1 MQIILEKD
9 QPMKPTF
16 QCNDLRAEHIGS
28 EATVAGWVQ
37 RRRDHGGLIFI
48 DLRDSSGIVQIVFNP
63 ELNPDTH
70 KIAHGVRSEFVLAV
84 KGKVNRRPEGTENPN
99 LPTGEVEIPA
109 DTIEI
114 LNTSETPPFVIDDSA
129 DEVAE
134 EIRLKYR
141 YLDIRRPRMQNNLRL
156 RHKVYMATRNF
167 LDELGFIEVET
178 PVLTK
183 STPEGAR
190 DFLVPSRLI
199 PGTFFAMPQSPQLF
213 KQLLMVAGIGKYFQI
228 AKCYRDEDLRADRQL
243 EFTQIDIEMSFV
255 DEEDIYSLTEGLMH
269 RIFKDSLGMDIPIPF
284 PRMTYAESM
293 RRYGCDKPDVRF
305 DMELIDVGD
314 IVKDSDFKVFVSTV
328 AGEGQVKGIVAPGL
342 AKASR
347 KEIDDLTEYVKTFG
361 AKGLVSMKVMDG
373 DIESPV
379 KKFFSQV
386 LMEKLVEKM
395 GAKVGDLML
404 FVADK
409 PKIVAESLN
418 RLRLKLGNEL
428 GLIDDKRFEFLWIV
442 DFPLFNYNED
452 EKRLDSE
459 HHPFTGIHPDDMGL
473 LETDPLKVRSRSYDL
488 ILNGN
493 ELASGSIRIHQMEMQ
508 EKIFNILKLTSEE
521 INGRFGFFLEALKF
535 GAPPHGGIAPGL
547 DRLVT
552 VMVGSK
558 SIRDVIAFPKTQ
570 SGTCL
575 VTGAPSEVSDKQLK
589 ELFIKT
595 TVND

>member
-1 MQIILEKD
+1 MQIILEEE
-9 QPMKPTF
+9 QQMKPTM
-16 QCNDLRAEHIGS
+16 QCNDLRAKHIGK
-28 EATVAGWVQ
+28 EVIVAGWVQ

-48 DLRDSSGIVQIVFNP
+48 DLRDNSGIVQVVFNP
-63 ELNPDTH
+63 ELNADVH
-70 KIAHGVRSEFVLAV
+70 KLAHEIRSEYVLAV
-84 KGKVNRRPEGTENPN
+84 KGKVNRRPEGTENQN
-99 LPTGEVEIPA
+99 LSTGEIEIPV
-109 DTIEI
+109 DEIEI
-114 LNTSETPPFVIDDSA
+114 LNESETPPFVIDDNA
-129 DEVAE
+129 DEVSE
-134 EIRLKYR
+134 DIRLKYR
-141 YLDIRRPRMQNNLRL
+141 YLDLRRPRMQNNLRL

-167 LDELGFIEVET
+167 LDKQGFIEVET

-213 KQLLMVAGIGKYFQI
+213 KQLLMVSGVGKYFQI

-243 EFTQIDIEMSFV
+243 EFTQIDIEMSFI

-269 RIFKDSLGMDIPIPF
+269 KIFKDSLDIDIPIPF

-305 DMELIDVGD
+305 GMELMDVGD
-314 IVKDSDFKVFVSTV
+314 IVEDSDFKVFVSTV
-328 AGEGQVKGIVAPGL
+328 AGGGQVKGIVAPNM
-342 AKASR
+342 ASASR
-347 KEIDDLTEYVKTFG
+347 KDIDNMTEYVKEFG
-361 AKGLVSMKVMDG
+361 AKGLVSMKVLDG

-379 KKFFSQV
+379 KKFFSQGHIDR
-386 LMEKLVEKM
+386 LIERM

-409 PKIVAESLN
+409 PKVVAESLN

-428 GLIDDKRFEFLWIV
+428 GLIDDKKFAFLWIV
-442 DFPLFNYNED
+442 DFPLFNYNEE

-459 HHPFTGIHPDDMGL
+459 HHPFTGVHPDDIQFL
-473 LETDPLKVRSRSYDL
+473 DTDPLKVRSRSYDL
-488 ILNGN
+488 VLNGN
-493 ELASGSIRIHQMEMQ
+493 EMASGSIRIHQMAMQ
-508 EKIFNILKLTSEE
+508 EKIFNILQLTPEE
-521 INGRFGFFLEALKF
+521 INGRFGFFLEALRF

-547 DRLVT
+547 DRLVA
-552 VMVGSK
+552 VMSGSK

-575 VTGAPSEVSDKQLK
+575 VTGAPSEVSEKQLK
-589 ELFIKT
+589 ELYIKT
-595 TVND
+595 TVGE

>member
-1 MQIILEKD
+1 
-9 QPMKPTF
+9 MKPTF
-16 QCNDLRAEHIGS
+16 QCNDLRAEHIGI
-28 EATVAGWVQ
+28 EVIVAGWVQ

-63 ELNPDTH
+63 EINPEAH
-70 KIAHGVRSEFVLAV
+70 KIAHQVRNEYVLAV
-84 KGKVNRRPEGTENPN
+84 KGKVNKRPEGTENPN
-99 LPTGEVEIPA
+99 LATGEIEIPA
-109 DTIEI
+109 EVVEI

-141 YLDIRRPRMQNNLRL
+141 YLDLRRPRMQNNLRI
-156 RHKVYMATRNF
+156 RHKVYMSTRKY
-167 LDELGFIEVET
+167 LDGKGFIEVET

-213 KQLLMVAGIGKYFQI
+213 KQLLMISGIGKYFQI
-228 AKCYRDEDLRADRQL
+228 VKCYRDEDLRADRQL
-243 EFTQIDIEMSFV
+243 EFTQIDIEMSFI
-255 DEEDIYSLTEGLMH
+255 DEEDIFSLTEGLMH
-269 RIFKDSLGMDIPIPF
+269 CIFKDAIGVEIPIPF
-284 PRMTYAESM
+284 PRMTYKEAM
-293 RRYGCDKPDVRF
+293 NRYGCDKPDVRF
-305 DMELIDVGD
+305 GMELIDVSD

-328 AGEGQVKGIVAPGL
+328 ESGGQVKGIVAPGL

-347 KEIDDLTEYVKTFG
+347 KEIDDLTDYVKSFG
-361 AKGLVSMKVMDG
+361 AKGLVSMKVLD
-373 DIESPV
+373 DDVESPV
-379 KKFFSQV
+379 KKFFSQAHIQ
-386 LMEKLVEKM
+386 KLIERTS
-395 GAKVGDLML
+395 AKVGDLML

-409 PKIVAESLN
+409 PMIVAESLN

-428 GLIDDKRFEFLWIV
+428 GMIDDKRFEFLWIV
-442 DFPLFNYNED
+442 DFPLFNYNEE

-459 HHPFTGIHPDDMGL
+459 HHPFTGVHPEDMHL

-488 ILNGN
+488 VLNGN
-493 ELASGSIRIHQMEMQ
+493 EIASGSIRIHQMELQ
-508 EKIFNILKLTSEE
+508 QKIFNILQLTQQDIED
-521 INGRFGFFLEALKF
+521 RFGFFLEALKF

-547 DRLVT
+547 DRIVAI
-552 VMVGSK
+552 MVGSK

-575 VTGAPSEVSDKQLK
+575 VTGAPSPVSEKQLK
-589 ELFIKT
+589 ELYIKT
-595 TVND
+595 MVGD

>member
-1 MQIILEKD
+1 
-9 QPMKPTF
+9 MKPTF

-28 EATVAGWVQ
+28 EAIVAGWVQ

-70 KIAHGVRSEFVLAV
+70 KIAHEVRSEFVLAV

-134 EIRLKYR
+134 DIRLKYR

-167 LDELGFIEVET
+167 LDDLGFIEVET

-255 DEEDIYSLTEGLMH
+255 DEEDIYSLTEGLMR

-305 DMELIDVGD
+305 GMELIDVGD

-328 AGEGQVKGIVAPGL
+328 AGGGQVKGIVAPGL

-409 PKIVAESLN
+409 PEIVAESLN

-428 GLIDDKRFEFLWIV
+428 GLIGDKKFEFLWIV
-442 DFPLFNYNED
+442 DFPLFHYDED

-459 HHPFTGIHPDDMGL
+459 HHPFTGIHPDDMDL

-488 ILNGN
+488 VLNGN

>member
-1 MQIILEKD
+1 
-9 QPMKPTF
+9 MKPTF
-16 QCNDLRAEHIGS
+16 QCNDLRTEHIGK
-28 EATVAGWVQ
+28 EVIVAGWVQ

-48 DLRDSSGIVQIVFNP
+48 DLRDSSGIVQVVFNP
-63 ELNPDTH
+63 EINPDTH
-70 KIAHGVRSEFVLAV
+70 KIAHEVRSEYVLAA

-99 LPTGEVEIPA
+99 LPTGEIEIPA
-109 DTIEI
+109 DELEI

-129 DEVAE
+129 DDVSED
-134 EIRLKYR
+134 IRLKYR
-141 YLDIRRPRMQNNLRL
+141 YLDIRRPSMLNNLKL

-167 LDELGFIEVET
+167 LNKQGFIEIET

-213 KQLLMVAGIGKYFQI
+213 KQMLMVAGVGKYFQI

-243 EFTQIDIEMSFV
+243 EFTQIDIEMSFI
-255 DEEDIYSLTEGLMH
+255 DEEDIYSLTEEMMH
-269 RIFKDSLGMDIPIPF
+269 RIFLESLGMDIPIPF

-305 DMELIDVGD
+305 GMELVDVGD
-314 IVKDSDFKVFVSTV
+314 IVADSDFKVFVNTV
-328 AGEGQVKGIVAPGL
+328 AGGGQVKGIVAPGL

-347 KEIDDLTEYVKTFG
+347 KDIDDLTEYAKIFG
-361 AKGLVSMKVMDG
+361 AKGLVSFKVLDG
-373 DIESPV
+373 DVESPV

-386 LMEKLVEKM
+386 HIDRLVERM
-395 GAKVGDLML
+395 GAKAGDLIL
-404 FVADK
+404 LVADK
-409 PKIVAESLN
+409 PVVVAESLN

-428 GLIDDKRFEFLWIV
+428 GLINKGKFAFLWIV
-442 DFPLFNYNED
+442 DFPLFHYDEE

-459 HHPFTGIHPDDMGL
+459 HHPFTGVHPDDMQF
-473 LETDPLKVRSRSYDL
+473 LESDPLKVRSRSYDL
-488 ILNGN
+488 VLNGN
-493 ELASGSIRIHQMEMQ
+493 ELASGSIRIHQMELQ
-508 EKIFNILKLTSEE
+508 EKIFKILQLTSEDIE
-521 INGRFGFFLEALKF
+521 GRFGFFLEALKY

-547 DRLVT
+547 DRLVA
-552 VMVGSK
+552 VMVGSN

-575 VTGAPSEVSDKQLK
+575 VTGAPSAVSDKQLK
-589 ELFIKT
+589 ELYIKT
-595 TVND
+595 TVDN